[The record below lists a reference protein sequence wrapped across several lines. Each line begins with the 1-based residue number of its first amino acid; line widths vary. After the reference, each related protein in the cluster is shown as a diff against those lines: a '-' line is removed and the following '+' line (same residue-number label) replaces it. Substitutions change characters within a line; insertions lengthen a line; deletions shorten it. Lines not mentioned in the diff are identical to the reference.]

1 MISSFMR
8 ILILSYKQD
17 RWCLKMIYGF
27 GVIIQ
32 VENILLIQD
41 IGCRI
46 KLQMLI
52 YIWKLLHYLLSMSLK
67 VRFLDFKNF
76 TKDQDLLMES
86 SFGSASCCWLDL
98 IKRNESWFQMSSLWH
113 WKWIHRS
120 YIIHLWCSSSNMA
133 PSNFP
138 TPRTSDSLYSNF
150 HHLLKVSKSPS
161 LPSDIARM
169 FPWTFWHI

>member
-1 MISSFMR
+1 MIKEIGLRKTLMISSFMR

-86 SFGSASCCWLDL
+86 SFGSASCC
-98 IKRNESWFQMSSLWH
+98 
-113 WKWIHRS
+113 
-120 YIIHLWCSSSNMA
+120 
-133 PSNFP
+133 
-138 TPRTSDSLYSNF
+138 
-150 HHLLKVSKSPS
+150 
-161 LPSDIARM
+161 
-169 FPWTFWHI
+169 